1 MDTKDTGPALKLAV
15 EAGDLQQVRRLLNS
29 GADANFQ
36 EKQNG
41 WSPLHSAV
49 QCDRADLVEL
59 LLTHGADPCLRKHNG
74 ATALIIAGIEGNV
87 QVLQLLLDA
96 GADVNERD
104 LHGFT
109 ALMEAAGRGHVE
121 ALRFLHSRGAQ
132 VNMARDPPTERQALR
147 QGGATALMDAAE
159 GGHVEAVRTLLEMGA
174 EVAARDLMRRGALE
188 HALLKGPEERAEDT
202 VRLLLHHGA
211 DVNARDAE
219 GKTPLILAVEKRRLG
234 LVRLLLEQGHVDL
247 DGKNHEG
254 RTALQVAVQL
264 GLGEVAR
271 LLCHKG
277 ARVDY
282 GDLVANARKNYDNDL
297 ARFLLEQGAP
307 EPAPPPTPTWRP
319 RSLCWGSALSR
330 LHGSNRKL
338 INKLKICPDKEYK
351 IANTPQGGVY
361 LGLHED
367 QEVAVKVFVQGSKRA
382 RRELSALKSGQDSS
396 RLVTLLGCESHE
408 GNLYVCMTLCEYTL
422 QEFLEQQLQPAQDDE
437 DKWARQVLRSVFEA
451 VQELHLR
458 RAHAHQDLQPQNI
471 LIDAAHG
478 IRLADFDQSV
488 QLAEPAKAAQ
498 AIRTDLQALG
508 RLVVYVLLKGD
519 VPFEQLSAMRRHKV
533 LHLCPD
539 LETRDLTRCLLTPQQ
554 AQKDPLGSLLG
565 HPFFWERQSRYRTLR
580 NVGNESDIKKCN
592 PQGAIVQLLRPE
604 PSEQSLS
611 FAQWTGKVDSY
622 VLSKMNDFYR
632 NKNKPHWCYR
642 DSVED
647 LLRFIRNIGEHIDE
661 EKNQKMK
668 ARLGD
673 PALYFLRTFPDL
685 LMHVYHRLRQSE
697 FRRHFPQLSLP
708 AGPGVP
714 ETEVPGGQAPGPDP

>member
-1 MDTKDTGPALKLAV
+1 MDTKDTGLALKLAV
-15 EAGDLQQVRRLLNS
+15 EAGDLQQVRRLLES

-36 EKQNG
+36 EQQNG

-49 QCDRADLVEL
+49 QRDRADLVEL
-59 LLTHGADPCLRKHNG
+59 LLAHRADPCLRKHNG
-74 ATALIIAGIEGNV
+74 ATALIIAGMEGNV

-159 GGHVEAVRTLLEMGA
+159 GGHVEAVRALLEMGA
-174 EVAARDLMRRGALE
+174 EVAARDLRLRGALE

-219 GKTPLILAVEKRRLG
+219 GKTPLILAVEKRRRLG
-234 LVRLLLEQGHVDL
+234 LVRLLLEQRHVDL
-247 DGKNHEG
+247 DSKDHEG
-254 RTALQVAVQL
+254 RTALQVAVEL

-282 GDLVANARKNYDNDL
+282 GDLVAKAMKNYDNDL
-297 ARFLLEQGAP
+297 ARFLLGQGAP

-319 RSLCWGSALSR
+319 RSLRWGRALSR

-351 IANTPQGGVY
+351 IADTQGGGVY
-361 LGLHED
+361 LGLLED
-367 QEVAVKVFVQGSKRA
+367 QEVAVKVFVQGSECA
-382 RRELSALKSGQDSS
+382 GRELSALKSGQDSS
-396 RLVTLLGCESHE
+396 RLVTLLACESHE
-408 GNLYVCMTLCEYTL
+408 ANLYVCMTLCEWTL
-422 QEFLEQQLQPAQDDE
+422 EEFLEHRPQPAQGDE
-437 DKWARQVLRSVFEA
+437 DKWARQVLHSVFEA
-451 VQELHLR
+451 VRELHLQ

-488 QLAEPAKAAQ
+488 QLAEPTKVSQ
-498 AIRTDLQALG
+498 AVRTDLQALG

-519 VPFEQLSAMRRHKV
+519 VPFEQLSAMHHRKV
-533 LHLCPD
+533 WRLC
-539 LETRDLTRCLLTPQQ
+539 LERETRDLTRCLLTPQQ
-554 AQKDPLGSLLG
+554 AQEDPLGSLLG
-565 HPFFWERQSRYRTLR
+565 HPFFWEWQSRYRTLR
-580 NVGNESDIKKCN
+580 NVGNESDIKRCN
-592 PQGAIVQLLRPE
+592 LRGAIVQLLSLK
-604 PSEQSLS
+604 PSEHSLS
-611 FAQWTGKVDSY
+611 FAQWTSKVDSL
-622 VLSKMNDFYR
+622 VLGQMNDFY
-632 NKNKPHWCYR
+632 KNKPHLCYT
-642 DSVED
+642 DSVQD

-661 EKNQKMK
+661 DCNREMK

-673 PALYFLRTFPDL
+673 PAIYFLRTFPDL
-685 LMHVYHRLRQSE
+685 LMHVYKQLQDSE
-697 FRRHFPQLSLP
+697 FRRHFPQLPLP
-708 AGPGVP
+708 AGPGVL
-714 ETEVPGGQAPGPDP
+714 ETEVPGGQALGADP